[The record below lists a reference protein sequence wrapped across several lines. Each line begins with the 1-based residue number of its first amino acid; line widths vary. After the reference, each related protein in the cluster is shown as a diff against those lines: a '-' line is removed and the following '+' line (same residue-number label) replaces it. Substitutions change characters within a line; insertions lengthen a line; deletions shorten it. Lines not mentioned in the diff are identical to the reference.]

1 MIEQA
6 MLNGEGF
13 KKSMKIKK
21 IPKILNYLCS
31 NLIGVQQQNSVLPQD
46 RRLAPLALK
55 KYGNITKI

>member
-31 NLIGVQQQNSVLPQD
+31 NLIGVQQ
-46 RRLAPLALK
+46 
-55 KYGNITKI
+55 